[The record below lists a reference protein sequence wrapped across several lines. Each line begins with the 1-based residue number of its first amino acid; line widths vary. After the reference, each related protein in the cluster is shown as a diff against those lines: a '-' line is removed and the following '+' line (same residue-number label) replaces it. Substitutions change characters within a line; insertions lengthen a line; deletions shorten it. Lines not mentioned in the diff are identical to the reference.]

1 MAMSKPGD
9 GGARSMTVEELSEEL
24 GWSWYQWRLFLFV
37 GLCVAADSIE
47 VNLLSFISVEAT
59 KDWHLEEFWEDTVA
73 AAVFGGEVVGCALFG
88 LFADKYGRLP
98 AFAMGVAFVSAFGVA
113 SSFAGNVEQL
123 VVMRFGVG
131 LGIGGFTV
139 PFDLLAETAPT
150 RVRGL
155 ALCAVWLFWTLGS
168 VALNLMAAHCLQDE
182 DGPGGRDPL
191 GWRWLTFL
199 AAVPPLVALLG
210 IPFVDES
217 PSWLAARGRQDEARA
232 IITRAAATNGVKL
245 DPDFV
250 VEPEPRRDVSVAQ
263 LFDERNAFRTA
274 CLWTLNFASHFAYY
288 GVVLFLPR
296 LLGASASDP
305 YNFNA
310 LLLSCVGEV
319 IGSVAACVFVRTVAR
334 NALLAAGATA
344 LACAIPVVLAAG
356 APTWALLAAA
366 LVARGAA
373 NVAASLTWIVTPE
386 GYNVEVRATGHA
398 WGNLLARA
406 GALATTYW
414 GGAAVAEQVKV
425 GSYVAVAATMAAVAA
440 AMPEGVMKGSRPEK
454 AAGLFTDSRSSAHE
468 NEPGRRGGTYGA
480 ARIEP

>member
-1 MAMSKPGD
+1 MAISPAAKPAG
-9 GGARSMTVEELSEEL
+9 GGARSKTVEELSEEL

-73 AAVFGGEVVGCALFG
+73 AAVFGGEVLGCAMFG
-88 LFADKYGRLP
+88 LFADNYGRLP

-113 SSFAGNVEQL
+113 SSFAANVEQL
-123 VVMRFGVG
+123 VAMRFGVG

-150 RVRGL
+150 RIRGL

-168 VALNLMAAHCLQDE
+168 VLLNLMAASCLRDE
-182 DGPGGRDPL
+182 DGPGGHDPL

-199 AAVPPLVALLG
+199 AAVPPLVSLLG

-217 PSWLAARGRQDEARA
+217 PSWLAARGRQDEARS
-232 IITRAAATNGVKL
+232 IITRAARINGVGL

-250 VEPEPRRDVSVAQ
+250 VEPEPARDVSVSQ
-263 LFDERNAFRTA
+263 LFDERNASRTA

-305 YNFNA
+305 YNFDA
-310 LLLSCVGEV
+310 LLLSCIGEV
-319 IGSVAACVFVRTVAR
+319 IGSVASCVFVRSVPRKT
-334 NALLAAGATA
+334 LLAGGSLL
-344 LACAIPVVLAAG
+344 LACAMPLVLVRG
-356 APTWALLAAA
+356 APAWAMLTAA

-373 NVAASLTWIVTPE
+373 NVTSSLTWIVTPE
-386 GYNVEVRATGHA
+386 GYNVEIRATGHS

-406 GALATTYW
+406 GALCTTYW
-414 GGAAVAEQVKV
+414 GGAAVGEPVKV
-425 GSYVAVAATMAAVAA
+425 GSYVAVAATMAAAAA
-440 AMPEGVMKGSRPEK
+440 AMPEGVMKGSRLDLGEEAERRK
-454 AAGLFTDSRSSAHE
+454 V
-468 NEPGRRGGTYGA
+468 RGGGEYGA
-480 ARIEP
+480 IQGL

>member
-1 MAMSKPGD
+1 MAMSPAAKPGG
-9 GGARSMTVEELSEEL
+9 GGARNKTAEELSEEL

-73 AAVFGGEVVGCALFG
+73 AAVFGGEVLGCALFG
-88 LFADKYGRLP
+88 LFADNYGRLP
-98 AFAMGVAFVSAFGVA
+98 AFAMGVAFVSAFGIA
-113 SSFAGNVEQL
+113 SSFAANVEQL

-150 RVRGL
+150 RIRGL

-168 VALNLMAAHCLQDE
+168 VLLNLMAASCLRDE

-199 AAVPPLVALLG
+199 AAVPPLVSLLG

-232 IITRAAATNGVKL
+232 IITRAARMNGVAL
-245 DPDFV
+245 DPDFA
-250 VEPEPRRDVSVAQ
+250 VEPEPARDVSVAQ
-263 LFDERNAFRTA
+263 LFDASNAFRTA

-305 YNFNA
+305 YNFDA

-319 IGSVAACVFVRTVAR
+319 IGSLASCFFIRSVPRKT
-334 NALLAAGATA
+334 LLACGSLLLAVAT
-344 LACAIPVVLAAG
+344 PVVLVGG
-356 APTWALLAAA
+356 APAWAMLAAA

-373 NVAASLTWIVTPE
+373 NVASSLTWIVTPE
-386 GYNVEVRATGHA
+386 GYNVEIRATGHA

-406 GALATTYW
+406 GALCTTYW
-414 GGAAVAEQVKV
+414 GGAAVGEPVKV
-425 GSYVAVAATMAAVAA
+425 GSYVAVAATMAVVAA
-440 AMPEGVMKGSRPEK
+440 AMPEGVMKGSRPDSGEDAETRK
-454 AAGLFTDSRSSAHE
+454 A
-468 NEPGRRGGTYGA
+468 RGGGEYGA
-480 ARIEP
+480 TQSS

>member
-1 MAMSKPGD
+1 M
-9 GGARSMTVEELSEEL
+9 EELSEEL

-113 SSFAGNVEQL
+113 SSFAANVEQL

-139 PFDLLAETAPT
+139 PFDLLAETAPP

-168 VALNLMAAHCLQDE
+168 VLLNLMAAHCLQDE

-199 AAVPPLVALLG
+199 AAVPPLVSLLG

-232 IITRAAATNGVKL
+232 IITRAARTNGVWL
-245 DPDFV
+245 DPDFS
-250 VEPEPRRDVSVAQ
+250 VEPEPERDVSVAQ
-263 LFDERNAFRTA
+263 LFDDRNAFRTA

-305 YNFNA
+305 YNFDA

-319 IGSVAACVFVRTVAR
+319 IGSLAACVFVRTIAR
-334 NALLAAGATA
+334 KTLLAAGSTA
-344 LACAIPVVLAAG
+344 LACAVPFVL
-356 APTWALLAAA
+356 
-366 LVARGAA
+366 V
-373 NVAASLTWIVTPE
+373 
-386 GYNVEVRATGHA
+386 
-398 WGNLLARA
+398 
-406 GALATTYW
+406 
-414 GGAAVAEQVKV
+414 GGATVTTT
-425 GSYVAVAATMAAVAA
+425 S
-440 AMPEGVMKGSRPEK
+440 
-454 AAGLFTDSRSSAHE
+454 L
-468 NEPGRRGGTYGA
+468 
-480 ARIEP
+480 

>member
-1 MAMSKPGD
+1 MAMSPAAKPGD
-9 GGARSMTVEELSEEL
+9 GGARIMTVEELSEEL

-168 VALNLMAAHCLQDE
+168 VALNLMAAHCLRDE

-250 VEPEPRRDVSVAQ
+250 VEPEPSRDVSVAQ

-356 APTWALLAAA
+356 A
-366 LVARGAA
+366 R
-373 NVAASLTWIVTPE
+373 
-386 GYNVEVRATGHA
+386 
-398 WGNLLARA
+398 
-406 GALATTYW
+406 
-414 GGAAVAEQVKV
+414 
-425 GSYVAVAATMAAVAA
+425 
-440 AMPEGVMKGSRPEK
+440 
-454 AAGLFTDSRSSAHE
+454 
-468 NEPGRRGGTYGA
+468 RRGRCSPPRWWRA
-480 ARIEP
+480 ARRTSPRA

>member
-1 MAMSKPGD
+1 MAISPAAKPAG
-9 GGARSMTVEELSEEL
+9 GGARSKTVEELSEEL

-73 AAVFGGEVVGCALFG
+73 AAVFGGEVLGCAMFG
-88 LFADKYGRLP
+88 LFADNYGRLP

-113 SSFAGNVEQL
+113 SSFAANVEQL
-123 VVMRFGVG
+123 VAMRFGVG

-150 RVRGL
+150 RIRGL

-168 VALNLMAAHCLQDE
+168 VLLNLMAASCLRDE

-199 AAVPPLVALLG
+199 AAVPPLVSLLG

-232 IITRAAATNGVKL
+232 IITRAARMNGVAL
-245 DPDFV
+245 DPDFA
-250 VEPEPRRDVSVAQ
+250 VEPEPARDVSVAQ
-263 LFDERNAFRTA
+263 LFDASNAFRTA

-305 YNFNA
+305 YNFDA

-319 IGSVAACVFVRTVAR
+319 IGSLASCFFIRSVPRKT
-334 NALLAAGATA
+334 LLACGSLLLAVAT
-344 LACAIPVVLAAG
+344 PVVLVGG
-356 APTWALLAAA
+356 APAWAMLAAA

-373 NVAASLTWIVTPE
+373 NVASSLTWIVTPE
-386 GYNVEVRATGHA
+386 GYNVEIRATGHA

-406 GALATTYW
+406 GALCTTYW
-414 GGAAVAEQVKV
+414 GGAAVGEPVKV
-425 GSYVAVAATMAAVAA
+425 GSYVAVAATMAVVAA
-440 AMPEGVMKGSRPEK
+440 AMPEGVMKGSRPDSGEDAETRK
-454 AAGLFTDSRSSAHE
+454 A
-468 NEPGRRGGTYGA
+468 RGGGEYGA
-480 ARIEP
+480 TQSS